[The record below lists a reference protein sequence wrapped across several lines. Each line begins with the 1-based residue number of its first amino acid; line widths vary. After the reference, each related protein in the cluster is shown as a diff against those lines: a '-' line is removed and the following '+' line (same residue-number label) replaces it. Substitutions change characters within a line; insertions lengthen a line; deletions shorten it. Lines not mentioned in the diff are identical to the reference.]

1 MNKKIKCPKCDRS
14 ENVVKLNKGYRC
26 AFCGNRFHSTESK
39 QQELNFNVN
48 KWENR
53 NIYNNTYI
61 TLHMEDANKPI
72 VKGKQT
78 TLYLN
83 TYKKIKE
90 FLKEQEEFIYKS
102 EIYYKLGVSNNSIN
116 AAIAEL
122 KNEGI
127 LEINDAGQIK
137 IKREW

>member
-1 MNKKIKCPKCDRS
+1 
-14 ENVVKLNKGYRC
+14 
-26 AFCGNRFHSTESK
+26 
-39 QQELNFNVN
+39 
-48 KWENR
+48 
-53 NIYNNTYI
+53 
-61 TLHMEDANKPI
+61 MEDANKPI

-137 IKREW
+137 IKRE